1 MSDPGEPL
9 SGMTV
14 LEVGVFMA
22 APYRC
27 AGR

>member
-1 MSDPGEPL
+1 MSDPSGPL

-14 LEVGVFMA
+14 LEVEVFMA